1 MTVRP
6 DPSRPDPSR
15 SDPSR
20 RTLSAAGAA
29 SLLAAAAPAR
39 AIPVPLPFG
48 GKRKPAVD
56 LGAIQAATGVPA
68 LAAAVVTREGFA
80 FRGAVGRR
88 RTDRTELVTVAD
100 PWHLGSNTKA
110 MTAALYGRYVEAGRA
125 AWGARLTALLPDL
138 KPDAA
143 WSEVRID
150 DLLAHR
156 SGISDRGALDA
167 DFLAGARASA
177 LSARDQRTDVA
188 RVLLAHP
195 PALPVGAFEYAN
207 LNYVLAGAVIERIAK
222 RPWEEAIA
230 ADLFKPCG
238 MSRAG
243 FGAPTGAAPW
253 GHQDAE
259 GRLAPVDPSGIA
271 DNPPVLAPAGEVHAS
286 LDDYARFVRLFL
298 TDGGGVLKPE
308 TLNRLARPY
317 SGGDEQY
324 GMGWQVL
331 KERGWAQGPV
341 LQHEGSNT
349 LWHASVTVA
358 PARSLAVIACS
369 NTEAGGG
376 PEACLRATLALVKA
390 YA

>member
-1 MTVRP
+1 MTT
-6 DPSRPDPSR
+6 
-15 SDPSR
+15 R
-20 RTLSAAGAA
+20 RALFTAAAA
-29 SLLAAAAPAR
+29 SLAAAAPAH

-48 GKRKPAVD
+48 GKKKPLVD
-56 LGAIQAATGVPA
+56 LGAIQASTGVPA
-68 LAAAVVTREGFA
+68 LAAAVVTKDGFA
-80 FRGAVGRR
+80 FREAVGRR
-88 RTDRTELVTVAD
+88 RTDRPDAVTAAD

-110 MTAALYGRYVEAGRA
+110 MTAALYGRYVESGRA
-125 AWGARLTALLPDL
+125 AWGARLPALLPDL
-138 KPDAA
+138 KLDAA

-150 DLLAHR
+150 DLLSHR
-156 SGISDRGALDA
+156 SGITDRGVLDA
-167 DFLAGARASA
+167 DFLAGARASK
-177 LSARDQRTDVA
+177 LSPRDQRTDVA
-188 RVLLAHP
+188 KVLLAQP
-195 PALPVGAFEYAN
+195 PSLPVGAFEYAN
-207 LNYVLAGAVIERIAK
+207 LNYVVAGAAIERVAK
-222 RPWEEAIA
+222 RPWEEAVA
-230 ADLFKPCG
+230 ADLFKPLG

-243 FGAPTGAAPW
+243 FGAPVGTAPW

-259 GRLAPVDPSGIA
+259 GRLVPVDPSGIA

-331 KERGWAQGPV
+331 KERAWADGPV
-341 LQHEGSNT
+341 LQHEGTNS

-358 PARSLAVIACS
+358 PAKSLAVIACS

>member
-1 MTVRP
+1 MTT
-6 DPSRPDPSR
+6 
-15 SDPSR
+15 R
-20 RTLSAAGAA
+20 RALFAAGAA
-29 SLLAAAAPAR
+29 SLAAAPAH

-48 GKRKPAVD
+48 GKKRPLVD
-56 LGAIQAATGVPA
+56 LAAIQAAVGVPA
-68 LAAAVVTREGFA
+68 LGAAVVTRDGFA
-80 FRGAVGRR
+80 FRGVAGRR
-88 RTDRTELVTVAD
+88 RADRPDAVTVAD

-125 AWGARLTALLPDL
+125 AWGARLPALLPDL
-138 KPDAA
+138 KLDPA

-156 SGISDRGALDA
+156 SGITDRGVVDG
-167 DFLAGARASA
+167 DFIAGARASK
-177 LSARDQRTDVA
+177 LSPRDQRTDVA
-188 RVLLAHP
+188 RVLLAQP
-195 PALPVGAFEYAN
+195 PSLPPGGFEYAN
-207 LNYVLAGAVIERIAK
+207 LNYVIAGAVIERVAK
-222 RPWEEAIA
+222 KPWEEAIA
-230 ADLFKPCG
+230 ADLFKPLG

-243 FGAPTGAAPW
+243 FGAPLGAAPW

-259 GRLAPVDPSGIA
+259 GRLAPVDPTGIA
-271 DNPPVLAPAGEVHAS
+271 DYPPVLAPASEVHAG
-286 LDDYARFVRLFL
+286 LEDYARFVRVFL

-317 SGGDEQY
+317 NGGDEQY

-331 KERGWAQGPV
+331 KERSWADGPV
-341 LQHEGSNT
+341 LQHEGTNT

-358 PARSLAVIACS
+358 PAKSLAVIACC